1 MVKHSLDQLKLFFYS
16 LDELLNFRGGGMG
29 HKLRNFLYIC
39 ELFYPNRRRKDKTQK
54 DLREEGEGEGK
65 GGKGGGGGR
74 GGEGEG
80 GEGGEGGGGGG
91 GGEGGGGR

>member
-16 LDELLNFRGGGMG
+16 LDEQLNFRGGGMG
-29 HKLRNFLYIC
+29 HKLRNILYIC

-54 DLREEGEGEGK
+54 DWREEGEGGEGRE
-65 GGKGGGGGR
+65 GKGGGGGR

-80 GEGGEGGGGGG
+80 DPSS
-91 GGEGGGGR
+91 RIRR